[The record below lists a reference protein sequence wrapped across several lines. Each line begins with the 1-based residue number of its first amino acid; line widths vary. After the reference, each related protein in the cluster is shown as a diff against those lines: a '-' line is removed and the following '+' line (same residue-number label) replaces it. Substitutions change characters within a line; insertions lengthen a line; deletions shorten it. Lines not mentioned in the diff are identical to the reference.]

1 MHPRKD
7 SRQRS
12 IASFFA
18 PSVPKKKVATPEKV
32 VVARADSRLPQLASR
47 SAFDDVGSSDTSF
60 GLPEVTN
67 FQNPVLSRFSS
78 NLTGLPPRRTKAP
91 SSSPLKPEKRP
102 ASVFDLDHGPKKM
115 PRRPAKAA
123 ATPAPAA
130 LSSVALSPEQAAII
144 DAVVT
149 RGHSVFFTGSAGT
162 GKSVVL
168 RQMVQRLCSKHGAV
182 NVGVTAS
189 TGLAACNIGGLTVHK
204 YLHLGLGSAS
214 AAQIATKIK
223 RNGTAKKR
231 WTALAVLVID
241 EILMI
246 DRDLFEKIDQVARE
260 LRNSSA
266 PFGGIQLVC
275 TGDFFQL
282 PPVSRDQGAARFCFL
297 SPSWQAAIRHT
308 FVLTTVFRQKG
319 DAELILMLNALRTGS
334 LDDTMVSRFRLLARK
349 VSYHDNIEPTE
360 LYPTR
365 HEVKFANMQ
374 RLRLLPGKLY
384 LFLAHDNETDPYK
397 VKLYDNLM
405 CEKEL
410 ELKTGAQVMYLKNH
424 PTNLVVNGSIGTV
437 VGFMPEKLFS
447 LVFDVL
453 GEQAFCN
460 VSHDLQQL
468 LLLLCGLVGRRTMT
482 PEQSKIFSNLLPDL
496 HAKAGAFVM
505 EAYKQNPDDECMPL
519 VSFIVDDY
527 PTILFVRREDF
538 TVDQAHTTIDSGL
551 NENMVR
557 QQLPLLLAWAMS
569 IHKAQGQSID
579 RLRVDLRKI
588 FERGQVYVALS
599 RATNK
604 DHLEVMNFD
613 PRRITVA
620 PEVKEF
626 YSQIT
631 AAK

>member
-1 MHPRKD
+1 M
-7 SRQRS
+7 
-12 IASFFA
+12 
-18 PSVPKKKVATPEKV
+18 
-32 VVARADSRLPQLASR
+32 ASR
-47 SAFDDVGSSDTSF
+47 SAFDEFGSSDTSF

-67 FQNPVLSRFSS
+67 FQNPTLSRFSS
-78 NLTGLPPRRTKAP
+78 NLTGLPPRRVKAP

-102 ASVFDLDHGPKKM
+102 SAFDLDSLPKKM
-115 PRRPAKAA
+115 PRRATRAA
-123 ATPAPAA
+123 AAAPAPSSA
-130 LSSVALSPEQAAII
+130 LALSPEQSAII

-168 RQMVQRLCSKHGAV
+168 RHMVLRLCSKHGAV
-182 NVGVTAS
+182 KVGVTAS
-189 TGLAACNIGGLTVHK
+189 TGLAACNIGGQTVHK
-204 YLHLGLGSAS
+204 YLHLGLGSGTAHD
-214 AAQIATKIK
+214 IATKIK
-223 RNGTAKKR
+223 RNGAAKKR
-231 WTALAVLVID
+231 WTTLAVLIID

-246 DRDLFEKIDQVARE
+246 DRDLFEKIDQVART
-260 LRNSSA
+260 LRNSPA

-282 PPVSRDQGAARFCFL
+282 PPVAKSQSARFCFL
-297 SPSWQAAIRHT
+297 SPSWRSAIRHT
-308 FVLTTVFRQKG
+308 FVLNTVFRQKG
-319 DAELILMLNALRTGS
+319 DTELIDMLNALRTGA
-334 LDDTMVSRFRLLARK
+334 LDDSMVSRFRLLARK
-349 VSYHDNIEPTE
+349 VTYHDNIEPTE

-365 HEVKFANMQ
+365 QEVKAANMH
-374 RLRLLPGKLY
+374 RLRLLPGALY
-384 LFLAHDNETDPYK
+384 VYLAHDNEK
-397 VKLYDNLM
+397 NEFKAKAYDYLM

-410 ELKTGAQVMYLKNH
+410 QLKTGAQVMYLKNH

-460 VSHDLQQL
+460 VGHDLLLL
-468 LLLLCGLVGRRTMT
+468 LLLLCDLVGCRTMS
-482 PEQSKIFSNLLPDL
+482 PEQSKVFSNLPPEL
-496 HAKAGAFVM
+496 HAKASAFVM
-505 EAYKQNPDDECMPL
+505 QAYQQDPQDERMPL
-519 VSFIVDDY
+519 VSFIVDGY
-527 PTILFVRREDF
+527 PTVLFVRREDF
-538 TVDQAHTTIDSGL
+538 TVDQARVDASDGSGL
-551 NENMVR
+551 KEDMVR

-604 DHLEVMNFD
+604 EHLEVLNFD
-613 PRRITVA
+613 TRRITVA

-626 YSQIT
+626 YRQLSD
-631 AAK
+631 AN